1 MSCKTVMNKFAANS
15 ISNTGMKL
23 LKRSARALPS
33 SVTRSERSARSAAV
47 GCGILVISQP
57 SNDSSG
63 KAKAPI
69 KAGIQNSLMWRCS
82 ITNSPT
88 DFAVPELMAMLSPIR
103 LASRSV
109 TRRPSRKLKI
119 TPHMHPNESPLKHSD
134 IQRPG
139 QRSEQHQRKLG
150 HRHREDDELQTV
162 LLLQFRNYLDANQLG
177 NKIAGNLH
185 DAGCRLVIH
194 PEEVEPVEAR
204 SRKRLAQ
211 RIDQ

>member
-1 MSCKTVMNKFAANS
+1 MNV
-15 ISNTGMKL
+15 NTIFKL
-23 LKRSARALPS
+23 LPAVVLSVITMENCQNMDKNENTKEEKNAIEIIMARK
-33 SVTRSERSARSAAV
+33 SVRHPPPLEETENHSPHA
-47 GCGILVISQP
+47 SQ
-57 SNDSSG
+57 
-63 KAKAPI
+63 
-69 KAGIQNSLMWRCS
+69 
-82 ITNSPT
+82 
-88 DFAVPELMAMLSPIR
+88 
-103 LASRSV
+103 
-109 TRRPSRKLKI
+109 RKPVEEQRK
-119 TPHMHPNESPLKHSD
+119 D
-134 IQRPG
+134 IQRSG

-185 DAGCRLVIH
+185 GAGCRLVIH